1 MCGTWAWITLNLMD
15 SVRRLSDPGLRKPVA
30 LVAFEGWN
38 DASDAASGALSYL
51 IGQFDA
57 EPFLIIDPEEFID
70 FHETRPTIRV
80 EDGATE
86 ELAWPATRLYGI
98 QMEEGEHDLLVVLGD
113 EPQLRWQAFGRLLS
127 DEFAR
132 LGVDQ
137 VVLLGAFLGQVP
149 HTGPVPVIGTAG
161 TTDEL
166 IELGLTGANYHG
178 PTGIVG
184 VLSHLFRQDGL
195 STLSLWAATSHYL
208 GTNPNPKA
216 MLALLE
222 QASRILAFTV
232 DATELAEVAGEFE
245 ARVDAAMSESEEFSK
260 YVQRLESLAGDA
272 GADLSRSDA
281 ADLISEVEDFLKEN

>member
-1 MCGTWAWITLNLMD
+1 MEP
-15 SVRRLSDPGLRKPVA
+15 VRRLSDPGLRKPVA

-38 DASDAASGALSYL
+38 DASDAASGTVSYI

-70 FHETRPTIRV
+70 FHETRPIV
-80 EDGATE
+80 SVQDGVTE
-86 ELAWPATRLYGI
+86 ELAWPATRMYGVHI
-98 QMEEGEHDLLVVLGD
+98 EEGEHDLLLVLGD
-113 EPQLRWQAFGRLLS
+113 EPQLRWQSYGRLLI
-127 DEFAR
+127 DEFR
-132 LGVDQ
+132 RIGVEQ

-149 HTGPVPVIGTAG
+149 HTAPVPIIGTAG
-161 TTDEL
+161 STDEL
-166 IELGLTGANYHG
+166 IALGLTGANYQG

-184 VLSHLFRQDGL
+184 VLSHLFREEGL

-222 QASRILAFTV
+222 RAAAILEVPV

-245 ARVDAAMSESEEFSK
+245 SRVDAAMGASEEFSS
-260 YVQRLESLAGDA
+260 YVQRLESLAGVTGPDFDA
-272 GADLSRSDA
+272 SAA
-281 ADLISEVEDFLKEN
+281 ADLISEVEEFLKDN